1 MKIYFIGIGGI
12 GVSALAQYYLQK
24 GDEVFGSDAYGSEI
38 TEMIEKMGAKISVG
52 TQKTENINS
61 HYDLVIYSPS
71 VQENNP
77 ELLEA
82 RRQNI
87 KCMSYPGA
95 LGELSKDHY
104 TIAVSG
110 THGKSTVTSMIAL
123 ILIKAGLDPTVIV
136 GTKLKEFNNSNFRMG
151 QSQYLVIEACE
162 HEASFLNYWPRI
174 AVITNIEEDH
184 LDYYENLANIQKA
197 FNEFAS
203 HVPRNGFIV
212 KNKSADIKADAK
224 IIDFSI
230 ETNNKEARE
239 IKAILKM
246 PGEHNVLN
254 GLAALSVAKLLD
266 VSEATSLAALSDY
279 YGSWRRF
286 NIFELP
292 DFILIDDYA
301 HHPTEIRAT
310 LKSAR
315 EKYPDKKILCV
326 FQPHQYQRTQFLW
339 DNFIDVFKR
348 SITEKWVDKLILIDV
363 YDVIG
368 REGGDKE
375 KYNSQIMSEMIG
387 SGCEYVKK
395 ENEIEGYFLNSDIVI
410 MMGAG
415 SIYNLSQEIKSK
427 HLSTCVD

>member
-1 MKIYFIGIGGI
+1 M
-12 GVSALAQYYLQK
+12 SALAQYYLQK